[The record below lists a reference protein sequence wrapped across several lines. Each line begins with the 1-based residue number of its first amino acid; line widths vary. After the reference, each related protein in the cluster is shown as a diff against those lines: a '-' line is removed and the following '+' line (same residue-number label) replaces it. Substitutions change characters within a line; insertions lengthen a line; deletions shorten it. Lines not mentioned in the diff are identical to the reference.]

1 MRSVRKGL
9 RAATLLAVLLVMSP
23 SAPAGEP
30 APPPLM
36 LAQRYEA
43 GVDVRDY
50 WISEKLD
57 GVRGYWDGSRLLTRG
72 GHRIRTPDWYTAGW
86 PHVPLDGELWIG
98 RGRFDEVSGIVRR
111 QQPEDG
117 AWQRVRYMVFDL
129 PAHPGT
135 FDERLAA
142 LRDLI
147 CRLRIDWLQPVA
159 QFRLDSPVALEAW
172 LADIVSAG
180 GEGLMLH
187 RAAALRQ
194 ARRSEDLLK
203 LKAHDDAE
211 AQVIGH
217 EPGQGRYRGML
228 GALRV
233 RTADG
238 REFRLG
244 TGFTDA
250 QRRSPPSPG
259 TWVTYRYN
267 GLTATGQP
275 RFARFLRVRDEM
287 PPPDP
292 P

>member
-111 QQPEDG
+111 EQPEDG

-147 CRLRIDWLQPVA
+147 CRLRIDWLQPLA
-159 QFRLDSPVALEAW
+159 QFRLDSPAALEAR
-172 LADIVSAG
+172 LADILSAG

-233 RTADG
+233 RAADG

-250 QRRSPPSPG
+250 QRRSPPPPG

-267 GLTATGQP
+267 GLTATGLP

>member
-1 MRSVRKGL
+1 MAVRSTTTARFAGGCV
-9 RAATLLAVLLVMSP
+9 AVLCALAA
-23 SAPAGEP
+23 SA
-30 APPPLM
+30 APPPVSLPEAYDGGVA
-36 LAQRYEA
+36 LA
-43 GVDVRDY
+43 DY
-50 WISEKLD
+50 WVSEKYD

-72 GHRIRTPDWYTAGW
+72 GRRIRTPDWYTAGW

-98 RGRFDEVSGIVRR
+98 RGRFDEVSGIVHR

-147 CRLRIDWLQPVA
+147 GRLRIDWLQLVA
-159 QFRLDSPVALEAW
+159 QFRLDSPAALEAR

-250 QRRSPPSPG
+250 QRRSPPPPG

-267 GLTATGQP
+267 GLTATGLP

>member
-9 RAATLLAVLLVMSP
+9 HAATLLSVLLVMSP
-23 SAPAGEP
+23 GAPAGE
-30 APPPLM
+30 AVPPPLM

-43 GVDVRDY
+43 GIDVRDY

-72 GHRIRTPDWYTAGW
+72 GRRIRTPDWYTAGW

-147 CRLRIDWLQPVA
+147 GRLRIDWLQLVA
-159 QFRLDSPVALEAW
+159 QFRLDSPAALEAR

-250 QRRSPPSPG
+250 QRRSPPPPG

-267 GLTATGQP
+267 GLTATGLP

>member
-72 GHRIRTPDWYTAGW
+72 GRRIRTPDWYTAGW

-147 CRLRIDWLQPVA
+147 GRLRIDWLQPVA
-159 QFRLDSPVALEAW
+159 QFRLDSPAALEAR
-172 LADIVSAG
+172 LADILSAG

-217 EPGQGRYRGML
+217 EPGQGRYLGML

-233 RTADG
+233 RAADG

-250 QRRSPPSPG
+250 QRRSPPPPG
-259 TWVTYRYN
+259 IWVTYRYN
-267 GLTATGQP
+267 GLTATGLP

>member
-72 GHRIRTPDWYTAGW
+72 GRRIRTPDWYTAGW

-142 LRDLI
+142 LRDLTD
-147 CRLRIDWLQPVA
+147 RLRIDWLQPVA
-159 QFRLDSPVALEAW
+159 QFRLDSPAALEAR
-172 LADIVSAG
+172 LADILSVG

-194 ARRSEDLLK
+194 VRRGEDLLK

-233 RTADG
+233 RAADG

-250 QRRSPPSPG
+250 QRRSPPAPG

-267 GLTATGQP
+267 GLTSTGLP

>member
-159 QFRLDSPVALEAW
+159 QFRLDSPVALEAR

>member
-72 GHRIRTPDWYTAGW
+72 GRRIRTPDWYTAGW

-147 CRLRIDWLQPVA
+147 GRLRIDWLQPVA
-159 QFRLDSPVALEAW
+159 QFRLDSPAALEAR
-172 LADIVSAG
+172 LADILSAG

-233 RTADG
+233 RAADG

-250 QRRSPPSPG
+250 QRRSPPPPG

-267 GLTATGQP
+267 GLTATGLP

>member
-9 RAATLLAVLLVMSP
+9 HAATLLAVLLVMSP

-72 GHRIRTPDWYTAGW
+72 GRRIRTPDWYTAGW

-147 CRLRIDWLQPVA
+147 GRLRIDWLRPVA
-159 QFRLDSPVALEAW
+159 QFRLDSSAALEAR
-172 LADIVSAG
+172 LADILSAG

-233 RTADG
+233 RATDG

-250 QRRSPPSPG
+250 QRRSPPPPG

-267 GLTATGQP
+267 GLTATGLP
-275 RFARFLRVRDEM
+275 RFARLLRVRDEM

>member
-72 GHRIRTPDWYTAGW
+72 GRRIRTPDWYTAGW

-147 CRLRIDWLQPVA
+147 GRLRIDWLRPVA
-159 QFRLDSPVALEAW
+159 QFRLDSPAALEAR

-250 QRRSPPSPG
+250 QRRSPPPPG

-267 GLTATGQP
+267 GLTATGLP

>member
-117 AWQRVRYMVFDL
+117 AWQRVSYMVFDL

-147 CRLRIDWLQPVA
+147 CRLRIDWLQPLA
-159 QFRLDSPVALEAW
+159 QFRLDSPAALEAR
-172 LADIVSAG
+172 LADILSAG

-233 RTADG
+233 RAADG

-250 QRRSPPSPG
+250 QRRSPPPPG

-267 GLTATGQP
+267 GLTATGLP

>member
-72 GHRIRTPDWYTAGW
+72 GRRIRTPDWYTAGW

-142 LRDLI
+142 LRDLTG
-147 CRLRIDWLQPVA
+147 RLRIDWLQPVA
-159 QFRLDSPVALEAW
+159 QFRLDSPAALEAW
-172 LADIVSAG
+172 LADILSAG

-233 RTADG
+233 RATDG

-250 QRRSPPSPG
+250 QRRSPPPPG

-267 GLTATGQP
+267 GLTATGLP